1 MRVRVH
7 CSYYTAL
14 TRALGRL
21 AGMPP
26 LPALGGGAV
35 RVGSRARALDA
46 LQDDYSDD
54 SGGHNRH
61 HGGGGGNSS
70 GNVGSSS
77 SNGNGSSAAMP
88 PSTSSTTTGGDA
100 PYPRDNIPTEVKL
113 AFFNEMRHAY
123 GRTALMLSG
132 GAVLGLYHVGVAK
145 ALFAA
150 GLLPR
155 VLSGASAGAIV
166 AATLATKSN
175 EELVATKV
183 FEGEGVPLEFFRV
196 NERSSN
202 GVYLETATLRK
213 TIQGCV
219 GHETFQVMR
228 ATPSSVFLTCFLV
241 LLVTQWLWM
250 MYDFEL
256 WPTPPPST
264 APPLTFPNLFSF

>member
-1 MRVRVH
+1 VCV
-7 CSYYTAL
+7 CVNGSYYTAL

-46 LQDDYSDD
+46 LQDDYSDNGPHHTGD
-54 SGGHNRH
+54 GGHTREDRE
-61 HGGGGGNSS
+61 
-70 GNVGSSS
+70 
-77 SNGNGSSAAMP
+77 GNGSGNGSTVAAASASATP
-88 PSTSSTTTGGDA
+88 PLSSKSTSDEDA
-100 PYPRDNIPTEVKL
+100 AYPRDNIPTEVKL

-175 EELVATKV
+175 EELVATRV

-219 GHETFQVMR
+219 GHETFQVIDE
-228 ATPSSVFLTCFLV
+228 S
-241 LLVTQWLWM
+241 
-250 MYDFEL
+250 
-256 WPTPPPST
+256 
-264 APPLTFPNLFSF
+264 